1 MDVRVPR
8 YAPVVLFVFAA
19 ASAGCDSNPASPTS
33 PAALVQALPSPQT
46 MPRPGATS
54 LPTSPIPIP
63 GTSRLT
69 GVAVAA
75 GTSHS
80 LPFFLRFGC
89 GVVSEGTLLVATDI
103 ADGDAHSTSQL
114 RVRVG
119 R

>member
-1 MDVRVPR
+1 
-8 YAPVVLFVFAA
+8 
-19 ASAGCDSNPASPTS
+19 
-33 PAALVQALPSPQT
+33 

-63 GTSRLT
+63 GTSPLT

-75 GTSHS
+75 GASRS

-89 GVVSEGTLLVATDI
+89 GVVPEGTLFVATDI
-103 ADGDAHSTSQL
+103 ADDGARSTTQL